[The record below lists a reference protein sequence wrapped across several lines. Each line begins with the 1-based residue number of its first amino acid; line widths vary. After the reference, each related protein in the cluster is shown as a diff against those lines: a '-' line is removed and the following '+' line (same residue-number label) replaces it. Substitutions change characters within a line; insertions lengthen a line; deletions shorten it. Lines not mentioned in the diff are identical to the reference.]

1 MKTLTTL
8 LFTTMMTLPAFA
20 ATETESVKEVTD
32 AYVQQHNINVQ
43 SKMKAQVNQDI
54 LNAVSRFRVPLL
66 TSSVDMLAKTN
77 QNVEVLSEQTD
88 IE

>member
-1 MKTLTTL
+1 
-8 LFTTMMTLPAFA
+8 MMTLPAFA
-20 ATETESVKEVTD
+20 TTETESVKEVTD